1 MDKRFNPISLQEQV
15 QLRKQAVEGVL
26 AHPEWDLAEAA
37 RHLRTTMR
45 LTIKEMA
52 KVTGLSERTLRDI
65 ESGRSGGTI
74 ATAEKLLGLVGLRL
88 LIGRASPKA
97 DSRQD

>member
-15 QLRKQAVEGVL
+15 QLRKQAVDGVL

-88 LIGRASPKA
+88 LIGRIPAKPDNNGA
-97 DSRQD
+97 

>member
-1 MDKRFNPISLQEQV
+1 MDKRFNPIPIQEQV
-15 QLRKQAVEGVL
+15 HLRKQAVEEVL
-26 AHPEWDLAEAA
+26 AHPDWNLGEAA

-88 LIGRASPKA
+88 SIRRK
-97 DSRQD
+97 

>member
-1 MDKRFNPISLQEQV
+1 MDKRFNPIPIQEQV
-15 QLRKQAVEGVL
+15 HLRKQAVDEVL
-26 AHPEWDLAEAA
+26 AHPEWNLGEAA

-52 KVTGLSERTLRDI
+52 KVTDLSERTLRDI
-65 ESGRSGGTI
+65 ESGRSSGTI

-88 LIGRASPKA
+88 SI
-97 DSRQD
+97 SRK

>member
-1 MDKRFNPISLQEQV
+1 M
-15 QLRKQAVEGVL
+15 L
-26 AHPEWDLAEAA
+26 AHPEWSLGEATG
-37 RHLRTTMR
+37 HLRTAMR

-65 ESGRSGGTI
+65 ESGRSSGTI

-88 LIGRASPKA
+88 SI
-97 DSRQD
+97 SRK

>member
-15 QLRKQAVEGVL
+15 QLRKQAVDGVL
-26 AHPEWDLAEAA
+26 AHPEWDL

-74 ATAEKLLGLVGLRL
+74 ATSEKLLGLVGLRL
-88 LIGRASPKA
+88 LIGRIPAKP
-97 DSRQD
+97 DNNGT

>member
-15 QLRKQAVEGVL
+15 QLRKQAVDGVL

-88 LIGRASPKA
+88 LIGRVPAQPDNK
-97 DSRQD
+97 QI

>member
-15 QLRKQAVEGVL
+15 QLRKQAVDGVL
-26 AHPEWDLAEAA
+26 AHPEWNLAEAA

-65 ESGRSGGTI
+65 ESGRSAGTI

-88 LIGRASPKA
+88 LIGRIPAKGGNNGA
-97 DSRQD
+97 